1 MVAASAES
9 RGLPAPA
16 GRFGSAPARFRRWR
30 TSHLLTALQHG
41 YVWLWLAIF
50 AMPFLVTLLYS
61 VREVD
66 GGAFTLGAYRYITGN
81 FRTNLLLSFETTLL
95 TIVLNLLLAI
105 PAAYAIVR
113 APLPGKGLILSTLNL
128 ALYTPAAVMGVS
140 LVITYNFLY
149 DIPRSFVGLIAAYVV
164 GTFPLM
170 LVPIIVALR
179 DLPTVFEE
187 AARCLGANRMQT
199 FFRVELPLLGP
210 GISAGILLTF
220 VIVFNEF
227 LVTLFI
233 AGPGT
238 TTAALRVYNLTRTA
252 GFQPSTAALATTM
265 QLVSFLVV
273 LAFFRFF
280 GSRYL
285 KGTYLI

>member
-1 MVAASAES
+1 MLSAV
-9 RGLPAPA
+9 
-16 GRFGSAPARFRRWR
+16 
-30 TSHLLTALQHG
+30 QHG
-41 YVWLWLAIF
+41 YIWMWLLVF
-50 AMPFLVTLLYS
+50 ALPFVATLVYSLQNVGGGWTLSAYQY
-61 VREVD
+61 V
-66 GGAFTLGAYRYITGN
+66 LGS
-81 FRTNLLLSFETTLL
+81 FKENLLLSFGATVL
-95 TIVLNLLLAI
+95 TIVLNLLIAI

-113 APLPGKGLILSTLNL
+113 YPVPGKSFLLSTLNL
-128 ALYTPAAVMGVS
+128 ALYAPAAVMGLS
-140 LVITYNFLY
+140 LVVAYAFLFR
-149 DIPRSFVGLIAAYVV
+149 IPQSFIGLIAAYVV

-179 DLPTVFEE
+179 DLPRVFEE
-187 AARCLGANRMQT
+187 AASTLGAGRMTT

-210 GISAGILLTF
+210 GVSAGILLTF

-233 AGPGT
+233 AGPNT

-252 GFQPSTAALATTM
+252 GFQPSTAALASTM

-273 LAFFRFF
+273 LLFFQVF

>member
-1 MVAASAES
+1 MATLAMEAA
-9 RGLPAPA
+9 GG
-16 GRFGSAPARFRRWR
+16 GRKGPSLKWFGE
-30 TSHLLTALQHG
+30 ALAHG
-41 YVWLWLAIF
+41 YVWAWLAVF
-50 AMPFLVTLLYS
+50 ALPFAATLTYS
-61 VREVD
+61 LRTPDGQWTFAAYQYVFGSFRES
-66 GGAFTLGAYRYITGN
+66 
-81 FRTNLLLSFETTLL
+81 LLLSFQTTVI
-95 TIVLNLLLAI
+95 TIILNLIIAI

-113 APLPGKGLILSTLNL
+113 YPIPGKNLLLSTLNL
-128 ALYTPAAVMGVS
+128 SLYTPAAVMGVS
-140 LVITYNFLY
+140 LVIAYAFLFR
-149 DIPRSFVGLIAAYVV
+149 IPQTMIGLIGAYVV

-179 DLPTVFEE
+179 DLPGVFEE
-187 AARCLGANRMQT
+187 AARTLGATRMQT
-199 FFRVELPLLGP
+199 FWRVELPLLGP

-233 AGPGT
+233 AGPGL

-265 QLVSFLVV
+265 QLVSFVVV
-273 LAFFRFF
+273 LTFFHFF

>member
-1 MVAASAES
+1 VREA
-9 RGLPAPA
+9 RGGGLSLRPLWNVLA
-16 GRFGSAPARFRRWR
+16 
-30 TSHLLTALQHG
+30 HG
-41 YVWLWLAIF
+41 YIWLGLIIF
-50 AMPFLVTLLYS
+50 ALPLVATLAYS
-61 VREVD
+61 LRTPDGQWTLSAYQYVTGSFRE
-66 GGAFTLGAYRYITGN
+66 
-81 FRTNLLLSFETTLL
+81 NLLLSVETTVL
-95 TIVLNLLLAI
+95 TVILNLLISI

-113 APLPGKGLILSTLNL
+113 YPIPGKSFLLSTLNL
-128 ALYTPAAVMGVS
+128 SLYTPASVMGVS
-140 LVITYNFLY
+140 LVITYAFLY
-149 DIPRSFVGLIAAYVV
+149 RIPQSLQGLIAAYVV

-170 LVPIIVALR
+170 LIPIIVALR

-187 AARCLGANRMQT
+187 AARTLGATRMQT
-199 FFRVELPLLGP
+199 FWRVELPLLGP

-220 VIVFNEF
+220 VIIFNEF

-233 AGPGT
+233 AGPNT

-265 QLVSFLVV
+265 QLVSFIVV
-273 LAFFRFF
+273 LLFFRFF

>member
-1 MVAASAES
+1 VATLVATPAAEK
-9 RGLPAPA
+9 P
-16 GRFGSAPARFRRWR
+16 RFNLNWKWFGN
-30 TSHLLTALQHG
+30 ALAHG
-41 YVWLWLAIF
+41 YIWAWLAIF
-50 AMPFLVTLLYS
+50 ALPFVATLAYS
-61 VREVD
+61 LRTPD
-66 GGAFTLGAYRYITGN
+66 GEWTLSAYQYVMGS
-81 FRTNLLLSFETTLL
+81 FKDNLLLSVETTVL
-95 TIVLNLLLAI
+95 TIVINLLI
-105 PAAYAIVR
+105 SVPAAYAIVR
-113 APLPGKGLILSTLNL
+113 YPIPGKSFLLSTLNL
-128 ALYTPAAVMGVS
+128 SLYTPAAVMGVS
-140 LVITYNFLY
+140 LVIAYAFLY
-149 DIPRSFVGLIAAYVV
+149 RIPQTVTGLIAAYVV

-179 DLPTVFEE
+179 DLPLVFEE
-187 AARCLGANRMQT
+187 AARTLGATRMQT
-199 FFRVELPLLGP
+199 FWRVELPLLGP

-220 VIVFNEF
+220 VIIFNEF

-273 LAFFRFF
+273 LLFFHFF

>member
-1 MVAASAES
+1 MAI
-9 RGLPAPA
+9 
-16 GRFGSAPARFRRWR
+16 SAPALRRHTEAAPR
-30 TSHLLTALQHG
+30 RVLHPRKLVAALQHA
-41 YVWLWLAIF
+41 YIWFWLLVF
-50 AMPFLVTLLYS
+50 AVPFLATLAYS
-61 VREVD
+61 LEKV
-66 GGAFTLGAYRYITGN
+66 GGGYSLSAYQYVFGS
-81 FRTNLLLSFETTLL
+81 FKQNLLLSLETTVL
-95 TIVLNLLLAI
+95 TIVLNLLIAL

-113 APLPGKGLILSTLNL
+113 YPIPGKSFLLSSLNL

-140 LVITYNFLY
+140 LVIAYAFLF
-149 DIPRSFVGLIAAYVV
+149 DIPQTFVGLIAAYVV
-164 GTFPLM
+164 GTYPLM

-179 DLPTVFEE
+179 DLPSVFEE
-187 AARCLGANRMQT
+187 AARCLGANRLQT

-273 LAFFRFF
+273 LVFFQVF

>member
-1 MVAASAES
+1 MATAN
-9 RGLPAPA
+9 PAF
-16 GRFGSAPARFRRWR
+16 GRSVPSTGGRRFRTRR
-30 TSHLLTALQHG
+30 LIDLLAHG
-41 YVWLWLAIF
+41 YIWLWLAVF
-50 AMPFLVTLLYS
+50 ALPFVTTLIYS
-61 VREVD
+61 LEASGGGYTLSAYQYVFGTFRE
-66 GGAFTLGAYRYITGN
+66 
-81 FRTNLLLSFETTLL
+81 NLLLSLGVTAL
-95 TIVLNLLLAI
+95 TIVLNLLIAL

-113 APLPGKGLILSTLNL
+113 YPIPGKPAILSALNL
-128 ALYTPAAVMGVS
+128 ALYTPAAVMGIS
-140 LVITYNFLY
+140 LVIAYAFLFN
-149 DIPRSFVGLIAAYVV
+149 IPQSLTGLVAAYVV
-164 GTFPLM
+164 GTYPLM

-179 DLPTVFEE
+179 DLPGVYEE
-187 AARCLGANRMQT
+187 AARCLGANRRQS

-233 AGPGT
+233 AGPNT

-252 GFQPSTAALATTM
+252 GFATSTAALATTM

-273 LAFFRFF
+273 LLFFTLF

>member
-1 MVAASAES
+1 MASVAASAPIS
-9 RGLPAPA
+9 TQTRRGFNLRWLGNALAHGYIWAWLAVFALPFVATLAYSLRTPDGEWTLSA
-16 GRFGSAPARFRRWR
+16 YQYVFGS
-30 TSHLLTALQHG
+30 
-41 YVWLWLAIF
+41 
-50 AMPFLVTLLYS
+50 
-61 VREVD
+61 
-66 GGAFTLGAYRYITGN
+66 FTD
-81 FRTNLLLSFETTLL
+81 NLLLSVQTTVI
-95 TIVLNLLLAI
+95 TIVLNLVIAI

-113 APLPGKGLILSTLNL
+113 YPIPGKSFVLSTLNL
-128 ALYTPAAVMGVS
+128 SLYTPAAVMGIS
-140 LVITYNFLY
+140 LVIAYAFLFR
-149 DIPRSFVGLIAAYVV
+149 IPQTMTGLIAAYVV

-179 DLPTVFEE
+179 DLPMVFEE
-187 AARCLGANRMQT
+187 AARTLGATRMQT
-199 FFRVELPLLGP
+199 FWRIEIPLLGP

-220 VIVFNEF
+220 VIIFNEF

-233 AGPGT
+233 AGPST

-265 QLVSFLVV
+265 QLVSFIVV
-273 LAFFRFF
+273 LLFFRFF

>member
-1 MVAASAES
+1 MASVAIDSG
-9 RGLPAPA
+9 RGKERRITLRWFGTALAHGYIWAWLVIFALPFLATLIYSLRTPTGEWTLA
-16 GRFGSAPARFRRWR
+16 AYQYVFGSFR
-30 TSHLLTALQHG
+30 
-41 YVWLWLAIF
+41 
-50 AMPFLVTLLYS
+50 
-61 VREVD
+61 E
-66 GGAFTLGAYRYITGN
+66 
-81 FRTNLLLSFETTLL
+81 NLLLSVQTTAI
-95 TIVLNLLLAI
+95 TIVINLI
-105 PAAYAIVR
+105 ISVPAAYAIVR
-113 APLPGKGLILSTLNL
+113 FPIPGKSFILSALNL
-128 ALYTPAAVMGVS
+128 SLYTPAAVMGVS
-140 LVITYNFLY
+140 LVIAYAFLFR
-149 DIPRSFVGLIAAYVV
+149 IPQTMIGLIGAYVV

-179 DLPTVFEE
+179 DLPMVFEE
-187 AARCLGANRMQT
+187 AARTLGATRMQT
-199 FFRVELPLLGP
+199 FWRVDLPLLGP

-220 VIVFNEF
+220 VIIFNEF

-233 AGPGT
+233 AGPGL

-273 LAFFRFF
+273 LTFFHFF

>member
-1 MVAASAES
+1 MAVAATPAITGPDS
-9 RGLPAPA
+9 RGGFSLKWL
-16 GRFGSAPARFRRWR
+16 GG
-30 TSHLLTALQHG
+30 ALAHG
-41 YVWLWLAIF
+41 YIWAWLAIF
-50 AMPFLVTLLYS
+50 ALPFVATLAYS
-61 VREVD
+61 LRTPD
-66 GGAFTLGAYRYITGN
+66 GVWTFSAYQYVFGS
-81 FRTNLLLSFETTLL
+81 FKGNLLLSVQTTVI
-95 TIVLNLLLAI
+95 TIVINLLIAV

-113 APLPGKGLILSTLNL
+113 YPLPGKSFILSTLNL
-128 ALYTPAAVMGVS
+128 SLYTPAAVMGVS
-140 LVITYNFLY
+140 LVIAYAFLFR
-149 DIPRSFVGLIAAYVV
+149 IPQTMTGLIAAYVV

-170 LVPIIVALR
+170 LVPVIVALR

-187 AARCLGANRMQT
+187 AARTLGATRMQT
-199 FFRVELPLLGP
+199 FWRIEIPLLGP

-220 VIVFNEF
+220 VIIFNEF

-233 AGPGT
+233 AGPST

-265 QLVSFLVV
+265 QLVSFIVV
-273 LAFFRFF
+273 LLFFRFF

>member
-1 MVAASAES
+1 MATLA
-9 RGLPAPA
+9 GAPV
-16 GRFGSAPARFRRWR
+16 GRERRIFSFTW
-30 TSHLLTALQHG
+30 LWNALAHG
-41 YVWLWLAIF
+41 YVWAWLGVF
-50 AMPFLVTLLYS
+50 ALPFLATLAYS
-61 VREVD
+61 LRTPD
-66 GGAFTLGAYRYITGN
+66 GVWTLSAYQYVFGS
-81 FRTNLLLSFETTLL
+81 FKENLLLSVQTTII
-95 TIVLNLLLAI
+95 TIILNLLISI

-113 APLPGKGLILSTLNL
+113 APIPGKSFLLSALNL
-128 ALYTPAAVMGVS
+128 SLYTPAAVMGVS
-140 LVITYNFLY
+140 LVIAYAFLFG
-149 DIPRSFVGLIAAYVV
+149 IPQTMTGLIAAYVV

-179 DLPTVFEE
+179 DLPLMFEE
-187 AARCLGANRMQT
+187 AARTLGATRMQS
-199 FFRVELPLLGP
+199 FFRIELPLLGP

-265 QLVSFLVV
+265 QLVSFVVV
-273 LAFFRFF
+273 LLFFRFF

>member
-1 MVAASAES
+1 MATVTAAVPAQGRQLRRPSL
-9 RGLPAPA
+9 RGL
-16 GRFGSAPARFRRWR
+16 GN
-30 TSHLLTALQHG
+30 ALAHG
-41 YVWLWLAIF
+41 YVWAWLAVF
-50 AMPFLVTLLYS
+50 ALPFIATLAYS
-61 VREVD
+61 LRTPNGEW
-66 GGAFTLGAYRYITGN
+66 TISAYQYVFGS
-81 FRTNLLLSFETTLL
+81 FKDNLLLSFQTTLL
-95 TIVLNLLLAI
+95 TIVLNLLISI

-113 APLPGKGLILSTLNL
+113 YPIPGKSFLLSTLNL
-128 ALYTPAAVMGVS
+128 SLYTPAAVMGVS
-140 LVITYNFLY
+140 LVIAYAFLFR
-149 DIPRSFVGLIAAYVV
+149 IPQTMTGLIAAYVV

-179 DLPTVFEE
+179 DLPRVFEE
-187 AARCLGANRMQT
+187 AARTLGATRMQT
-199 FFRVELPLLGP
+199 FWRIELPLLGP

-220 VIVFNEF
+220 VIIFNEF

-233 AGPGT
+233 AGPTT

-265 QLVSFLVV
+265 QLVSFVVV
-273 LAFFRFF
+273 LVFFHFF

>member
-1 MVAASAES
+1 MASIAAELPREP
-9 RGLPAPA
+9 RGTLSLR
-16 GRFGSAPARFRRWR
+16 RFGSALA
-30 TSHLLTALQHG
+30 HG
-41 YVWLWLAIF
+41 YIWAWLAIF
-50 AMPFLVTLLYS
+50 ALPFVATLAYS
-61 VREVD
+61 LRTPQGEWS
-66 GGAFTLGAYRYITGN
+66 LGAYQYVLGS
-81 FRTNLLLSFETTLL
+81 FRENLLLSFQTTVI
-95 TIVLNLLLAI
+95 TIVLNLLISI

-113 APLPGKGLILSTLNL
+113 FPIPGKSFLLSTLNL
-128 ALYTPAAVMGVS
+128 SLYTPASVMGVS
-140 LVITYNFLY
+140 LVIAYAFLFR
-149 DIPRSFVGLIAAYVV
+149 IPQTMTGLIAAYVV

-179 DLPTVFEE
+179 DLPRVFEE
-187 AARCLGANRMQT
+187 AARTLGATRMQT
-199 FFRVELPLLGP
+199 FWRIELPLLGP

-220 VIVFNEF
+220 VIIFNEF

-233 AGPGT
+233 AGPTT

-265 QLVSFLVV
+265 QLVSFVVV
-273 LAFFRFF
+273 LIFFHFF

>member
-1 MVAASAES
+1 MTIAI
-9 RGLPAPA
+9 PAIQQ
-16 GRFGSAPARFRRWR
+16 RRARRVTRAFRPRR
-30 TSHLLTALQHG
+30 LVDLLQHA
-41 YVWLWLAIF
+41 YIFFWLIIF
-50 AMPFLVTLLYS
+50 ALPFLTTLVYS
-61 VREVD
+61 VEKI
-66 GGAFTLGAYRYITGN
+66 GGGYSLSAYQYVFGT
-81 FRTNLLLSFETTLL
+81 FKHNLLLSLETTGI
-95 TIVLNLLLAI
+95 TIVLNLLIAL

-113 APLPGKGLILSTLNL
+113 FPIPAKGFILSTLNL
-128 ALYTPAAVMGVS
+128 ALYTPAAVMGIS
-140 LVITYNFLY
+140 LVIAYAFLF
-149 DIPRSFVGLIAAYVV
+149 DIPQSFVGLIAAYVV
-164 GTFPLM
+164 GTYPLM

-179 DLPTVFEE
+179 DLPGVFEE
-187 AARCLGANRMQT
+187 AARTLGANRIQT
-199 FFRVELPLLGP
+199 FFRIELPLLGP

-273 LAFFRFF
+273 LLFFKLF

>member
-1 MVAASAES
+1 MASVAIDPGPGVPRRVSLKS
-9 RGLPAPA
+9 
-16 GRFGSAPARFRRWR
+16 FGSALA
-30 TSHLLTALQHG
+30 HG
-41 YVWLWLAIF
+41 YIWAWLVIF
-50 AMPFLVTLLYS
+50 ALPFLATLIYS
-61 VREVD
+61 LRTPSGEWTFAAYQYVFGSFRE
-66 GGAFTLGAYRYITGN
+66 
-81 FRTNLLLSFETTLL
+81 NLLLSVQTTAI
-95 TIVLNLLLAI
+95 TIIINLI
-105 PAAYAIVR
+105 ISVPAAYAIVR
-113 APLPGKGLILSTLNL
+113 FPIPGKSFILSTLNL
-128 ALYTPAAVMGVS
+128 SLYTPAAVMGVS
-140 LVITYNFLY
+140 LVIAYAFLFR
-149 DIPRSFVGLIAAYVV
+149 IPQTMIGLIAAYVV

-179 DLPTVFEE
+179 DLPMVFEE
-187 AARCLGANRMQT
+187 AARTLGATRMQT
-199 FFRVELPLLGP
+199 FWRVDLPLLGP

-220 VIVFNEF
+220 VIIFNEF

-233 AGPGT
+233 AGPGL

-273 LAFFRFF
+273 LAFFHFF